1 MRLKG
6 VSFLSRLSMRGRKKD
21 DYADDLSELG
31 EPRLDGTDAHVFS
44 SAIGAGGYIPH
55 HKEPPRYIKVRAH
68 HKKIRE
74 FNRMFLAQEL
84 STAPQPDDE
93 DDPHSSAA
101 STASG
106 KKRPQTTGAVWAMEF
121 SKDGQCLA
129 AAGKDQIVRV
139 WSVLSTHDERRQHE
153 EEENANAAPEARLSA
168 PVFRSKPIRE
178 FAGHTGEILDLSW
191 SKNNFLLSSSMDKTV
206 RLWHMSRQEC
216 LCTFRHKDFVTS
228 IAFHPTDDRFFL
240 AGSLDSVLRLWS
252 IPDKAV
258 AYSSLLPDLVT
269 AVAFTPDGKT
279 SIGGVLNGTCLF
291 YDTEGLKLQTQMLV
305 RSSRGKN
312 AKGSKITGIKT
323 LTTQT
328 GTGDAEI
335 KVLITSNDSRI
346 RIYNMKDKMID
357 AKLKGHENQCSQIHA
372 DLSDDAK
379 WVICGSEDKKT
390 FIWSMDSSDPEVK
403 DKVPVEYFNAH
414 SARVSAAIFAPTK
427 TRQRLSASGDPLYD
441 LCNPPPVKLM
451 SLEESLAASHT
462 IPGDAPQ
469 QAPPTQ
475 AKKPRESAAYVEK
488 SKHYDGNIIVTA
500 DQMGSIKVFRQ
511 DCAFAKR
518 RHENWETGSS
528 FSRKM
533 VGTSAMVGRSGSIIT
548 RTSASSHPHSRRAS
562 LTQPAHPHTLAP
574 GPQMNTDRINSW
586 RQGISADSARNS
598 LIGAA
603 SVHSERSASPSK
615 LARVTQ
621 ASSVTTKP
629 VTTVSEARK
638 QPYVDPQPQSPG
650 PHPKSPSSS
659 MANSPRMAKRVDH
672 DDVQTQPP
680 TPSFFFQPAEDVDSE
695 AQPGS
700 PASTYSFWNLNRW
713 RGISASSRYST
724 GSANLST
731 SHAMVPRTASG
742 TSTIGPSKSSD
753 ASKRRKS
760 TAEETAAAG
769 DGPDSTVQSPITDQ
783 DETFDHD
790 QDATGSSREADIAL
804 DQHDSVVSQLSSD
817 YSSENIAD
825 AMTCD
830 KCGNKEF
837 KIRWLAGHSR
847 MLCSK
852 CGLVAKEGSVEA

>member
-1 MRLKG
+1 
-6 VSFLSRLSMRGRKKD
+6 MRGRKKD
-21 DYADDLSELG
+21 DDLDDLSELG

-44 SAIGAGGYIPH
+44 STIGAGGYIPH

-68 HKKIRE
+68 HKKTRE

-93 DDPHSSAA
+93 DDLQSSAA
-101 STASG
+101 SATSG
-106 KKRPQTTGAVWAMEF
+106 KKRAHSSGAVWAMEF
-121 SKDGQCLA
+121 SKDGQYLA
-129 AAGKDQIVRV
+129 AAGKDQVVRV
-139 WSVLSTHDERRQHE
+139 WSVISTHEERRQHE
-153 EEENANAAPEARLSA
+153 EEENANVVAEARLSA
-168 PVFRSKPIRE
+168 PVFRSKPFRE
-178 FAGHTGEILDLSW
+178 FDGHTGEILDLSW

-206 RLWHMSRQEC
+206 RLWHMSRREC

-258 AYSSLLPDLVT
+258 AYSAQLPDLVT

-291 YDTEGLKLQTQMLV
+291 FDTEGLKLQTQMLV

-323 LTTQT
+323 LTTT
-328 GTGDAEI
+328 PGATDSET

-346 RIYNMKDKMID
+346 RIYNMKDKTID

-379 WVICGSEDKKT
+379 WVMCGSEDKKA
-390 FIWSMDSSDPEVK
+390 FIWSMDSNDPEAK
-403 DKVPVEYFNAH
+403 DKVPCEYFNAH

-427 TRQRLSASGDPLYD
+427 ARQLLSASGDPLYD

-451 SLEESLAASHT
+451 SLEESLAANQT
-462 IPGDAPQ
+462 ALPGEAVQ

-475 AKKPRESAAYVEK
+475 KKKPRESAAYIEK

-500 DQMGSIKVFRQ
+500 DQTGVIKVFRQ

-533 VGTSAMVGRSGSIIT
+533 VGASGMVGRSGSIIT
-548 RTSASSHPHSRRAS
+548 RTSASSHPQSRRAS
-562 LTQPAHPHTLAP
+562 ITQPANVHNLAP
-574 GPQMNTDRINSW
+574 GPQMSSDRINSW

-598 LIGAA
+598 VVCVP

-615 LARVTQ
+615 LARATHP
-621 ASSVTTKP
+621 SPIIPNP
-629 VTTVSEARK
+629 VNPASEARK
-638 QPYVDPQPQSPG
+638 QAYVGPQTQSPG
-650 PHPKSPSSS
+650 PHPASPSSS
-659 MANSPRMAKRVDH
+659 VANSPRMAKRFDH
-672 DDVQTQPP
+672 DDIEAQPP
-680 TPSFFFQPAEDVDSE
+680 TPSFSFQPAEDDGQDAQD

-700 PASTYSFWNLNRW
+700 PSSGYSFWNLNRW

-724 GSANLST
+724 GSANLSAN
-731 SHAMVPRTASG
+731 HATTPRTLSGASTVG
-742 TSTIGPSKSSD
+742 PSHPADTST
-753 ASKRRKS
+753 RRKS
-760 TAEETAAAG
+760 AASESTPRAASAG
-769 DGPDSTVQSPITDQ
+769 EGTESTVQSPGTNE
-783 DETFDHD
+783 DE
-790 QDATGSSREADIAL
+790 ASGIGRAL
-804 DQHDSVVSQLSSD
+804 AQRDSVVSQLSSD
-817 YSSENIAD
+817 YSSEGLAE
-825 AMTCD
+825 ASTCQ
-830 KCGNKEF
+830 KCGNREF
-837 KIRWLAGHSR
+837 KIRWLAGKSR
-847 MLCSK
+847 MLCGK
-852 CGLVAKEGSVEA
+852 CGLVAEEPRVEA